1 MKTNCDIIR
10 DLLPLYA
17 EHITSEA
24 TNALVEEHL
33 AECEA
38 CRAELEQMEQP
49 VPVRPEAQP
58 DAPLRRI
65 RAALQRRSFRAAI
78 GSVLAALCALAMI
91 FWMGTARVPATT
103 EQAHF
108 WTYNRKENGADICI
122 LEVQGEGVWLDMEG
136 TFSWGKPQ
144 ITVRAMRYRFP
155 GVHRVLTALV
165 DSDRSTVWVM
175 VSRTQLLTVDCA
187 DQTLYYRDG
196 QLVDRYIVQ
205 ENPDGTFDYAYGTDQ
220 TRNRYLNVAHQH
232 VHYRDH
238 DISDHKCDHNSS
250 AFAFSDIQGAFAFL
264 RMREAFDR
272 KTIER
277 SGKYE
282 AICKNRP
289 AIQRHFAPKTDD
301 QEEIADTDNNCEVS
315 AVGIP
320 QNFQLDFPRLM
331 GEIG

>member
-103 EQAHF
+103 EQA
-108 WTYNRKENGADICI
+108 
-122 LEVQGEGVWLDMEG
+122 EGVWLDMEG

-165 DSDRSTVWVM
+165 GSDRSTVWVM

-220 TRNRYLNVAHQH
+220 EY
-232 VHYRDH
+232 
-238 DISDHKCDHNSS
+238 
-250 AFAFSDIQGAFAFL
+250 
-264 RMREAFDR
+264 
-272 KTIER
+272 
-277 SGKYE
+277 
-282 AICKNRP
+282 
-289 AIQRHFAPKTDD
+289 
-301 QEEIADTDNNCEVS
+301 
-315 AVGIP
+315 GI
-320 QNFQLDFPRLM
+320 DYKK
-331 GEIG
+331 G

>member
-1 MKTNCDIIR
+1 MNWFSLTVPK
-10 DLLPLYA
+10 LL
-17 EHITSEA
+17 SRM
-24 TNALVEEHL
+24 V
-33 AECEA
+33 
-38 CRAELEQMEQP
+38 RMEQMEQP

-65 RAALQRRSFRAAI
+65 RAALQRRSIRAAI

-122 LEVQGEGVWLDMEG
+122 LEAQGEGVWLDMEG

-144 ITVRAMRYRFP
+144 ITVRAMCYRFP

-220 TRNRYLNVAHQH
+220 EY
-232 VHYRDH
+232 
-238 DISDHKCDHNSS
+238 
-250 AFAFSDIQGAFAFL
+250 
-264 RMREAFDR
+264 
-272 KTIER
+272 
-277 SGKYE
+277 
-282 AICKNRP
+282 
-289 AIQRHFAPKTDD
+289 
-301 QEEIADTDNNCEVS
+301 
-315 AVGIP
+315 GI
-320 QNFQLDFPRLM
+320 DYKK
-331 GEIG
+331 G

>member
-108 WTYNRKENGADICI
+108 WTYNRTVICGLPQLKVPSI
-122 LEVQGEGVWLDMEG
+122 SSQTPSPCTSRMQMSAP
-136 TFSWGKPQ
+136 FS
-144 ITVRAMRYRFP
+144 
-155 GVHRVLTALV
+155 
-165 DSDRSTVWVM
+165 
-175 VSRTQLLTVDCA
+175 
-187 DQTLYYRDG
+187 
-196 QLVDRYIVQ
+196 
-205 ENPDGTFDYAYGTDQ
+205 
-220 TRNRYLNVAHQH
+220 
-232 VHYRDH
+232 
-238 DISDHKCDHNSS
+238 
-250 AFAFSDIQGAFAFL
+250 L
-264 RMREAFDR
+264 R
-272 KTIER
+272 
-277 SGKYE
+277 
-282 AICKNRP
+282 
-289 AIQRHFAPKTDD
+289 
-301 QEEIADTDNNCEVS
+301 
-315 AVGIP
+315 
-320 QNFQLDFPRLM
+320 L
-331 GEIG
+331 

>member
-49 VPVRPEAQP
+49 VAVRPEAKP

-65 RAALQRRSFRAAI
+65 RAALQRRSIRAAI
-78 GSVLAALCALAMI
+78 GTALAALCALALI
-91 FWMGTARVPATT
+91 FWMGTACVPATT
-103 EQAHF
+103 EQAQF

-122 LEVQGEGVWLDMEG
+122 LEAQGEGVWLDMEG

-155 GVHRVLTALV
+155 GAHRVLTALV
-165 DSDRSTVWVM
+165 GSDRFSVWVM
-175 VSRTQLLTVDCA
+175 VSPTQLLTVDCA

-196 QLVDRYIVQ
+196 QQVDRYIVQ
-205 ENPDGTFDYAYGTDQ
+205 ENPDGTFDYVYGTDQ
-220 TRNRYLNVAHQH
+220 EYGTDYKKGGAYGHRQH
-232 VHYRDH
+232 LPALLPGCVSVPAGPDPQRGAGRGADAG
-238 DISDHKCDHNSS
+238 D
-250 AFAFSDIQGAFAFL
+250 FLQGTGRPEGL
-264 RMREAFDR
+264 R
-272 KTIER
+272 
-277 SGKYE
+277 
-282 AICKNRP
+282 
-289 AIQRHFAPKTDD
+289 
-301 QEEIADTDNNCEVS
+301 
-315 AVGIP
+315 
-320 QNFQLDFPRLM
+320 
-331 GEIG
+331 

>member
-24 TNALVEEHL
+24 SNALVEAHL

-49 VPVRPEAQP
+49 VPVRP

-65 RAALQRRSFRAAI
+65 RAALQRRNIRAAI
-78 GSVLAALCALAMI
+78 GTVLAALCALALI
-91 FWMGTARVPATT
+91 FWMGTACVPATT
-103 EQAHF
+103 EQAQF

-122 LEVQGEGVWLDMEG
+122 LEAQGEGVWLDMED

-155 GVHRVLTALV
+155 GAHRVLTALV
-165 DSDRSTVWVM
+165 GSDRFSVWVM
-175 VSRTQLLTVDCA
+175 VSPTQLLTVDCA

-196 QLVDRYIVQ
+196 QQVDRYIVQ

-220 TRNRYLNVAHQH
+220 EY
-232 VHYRDH
+232 
-238 DISDHKCDHNSS
+238 
-250 AFAFSDIQGAFAFL
+250 G
-264 RMREAFDR
+264 
-272 KTIER
+272 
-277 SGKYE
+277 
-282 AICKNRP
+282 
-289 AIQRHFAPKTDD
+289 TDYKK
-301 QEEIADTDNNCEVS
+301 
-315 AVGIP
+315 G
-320 QNFQLDFPRLM
+320 
-331 GEIG
+331 

>member
-65 RAALQRRSFRAAI
+65 RTALQRRSIRAAI
-78 GSVLAALCALAMI
+78 GTVLAALCALALI
-91 FWMGTARVPATT
+91 FWMGTACVPATT
-103 EQAHF
+103 EQAQF

-122 LEVQGEGVWLDMEG
+122 LEAQGEGVWLDMED

-155 GVHRVLTALV
+155 GAHRVLTALV
-165 DSDRSTVWVM
+165 GSDRFSVW
-175 VSRTQLLTVDCA
+175 SWCLLPSC
-187 DQTLYYRDG
+187 
-196 QLVDRYIVQ
+196 
-205 ENPDGTFDYAYGTDQ
+205 
-220 TRNRYLNVAHQH
+220 
-232 VHYRDH
+232 
-238 DISDHKCDHNSS
+238 
-250 AFAFSDIQGAFAFL
+250 
-264 RMREAFDR
+264 
-272 KTIER
+272 
-277 SGKYE
+277 
-282 AICKNRP
+282 
-289 AIQRHFAPKTDD
+289 
-301 QEEIADTDNNCEVS
+301 
-315 AVGIP
+315 
-320 QNFQLDFPRLM
+320 
-331 GEIG
+331 

>member
-1 MKTNCDIIR
+1 MKMNCDIIR

-65 RAALQRRSFRAAI
+65 RAALQRRSIRAAI

-103 EQAHF
+103 EQAQF

-122 LEVQGEGVWLDMEG
+122 LEVQGEGVWLDMED

-144 ITVRAMRYRFP
+144 ISVRA
-155 GVHRVLTALV
+155 LTALV
-165 DSDRSTVWVM
+165 GSDRSTVWVM

-196 QLVDRYIVQ
+196 QQIDRYIVQ

-220 TRNRYLNVAHQH
+220 EY
-232 VHYRDH
+232 
-238 DISDHKCDHNSS
+238 
-250 AFAFSDIQGAFAFL
+250 G
-264 RMREAFDR
+264 
-272 KTIER
+272 
-277 SGKYE
+277 
-282 AICKNRP
+282 
-289 AIQRHFAPKTDD
+289 TDYKK
-301 QEEIADTDNNCEVS
+301 
-315 AVGIP
+315 G
-320 QNFQLDFPRLM
+320 
-331 GEIG
+331 

>member
-220 TRNRYLNVAHQH
+220 EYGTNY
-232 VHYRDH
+232 
-238 DISDHKCDHNSS
+238 KK
-250 AFAFSDIQGAFAFL
+250 G
-264 RMREAFDR
+264 
-272 KTIER
+272 
-277 SGKYE
+277 
-282 AICKNRP
+282 
-289 AIQRHFAPKTDD
+289 
-301 QEEIADTDNNCEVS
+301 
-315 AVGIP
+315 
-320 QNFQLDFPRLM
+320 
-331 GEIG
+331 

>member
-1 MKTNCDIIR
+1 MKINCDIIR

-24 TNALVEEHL
+24 SNALVEEHL

-65 RAALQRRSFRAAI
+65 RAALQKRSIRAAI
-78 GSVLAALCALAMI
+78 GSVLAALCALALI
-91 FWMGTARVPATT
+91 FWMGTACVPATT
-103 EQAHF
+103 EQAQF

-122 LEVQGEGVWLDMEG
+122 LEAQGEGVWLDMEG

-165 DSDRSTVWVM
+165 DSDRFSVWVM

-220 TRNRYLNVAHQH
+220 EY
-232 VHYRDH
+232 
-238 DISDHKCDHNSS
+238 
-250 AFAFSDIQGAFAFL
+250 
-264 RMREAFDR
+264 
-272 KTIER
+272 
-277 SGKYE
+277 
-282 AICKNRP
+282 
-289 AIQRHFAPKTDD
+289 
-301 QEEIADTDNNCEVS
+301 
-315 AVGIP
+315 GI
-320 QNFQLDFPRLM
+320 DYKK
-331 GEIG
+331 G

>member
-1 MKTNCDIIR
+1 MVFCQWRCIGIFTKTLKKTLHNFAALGLQSA
-10 DLLPLYA
+10 LLHRYLMVEPWFIQ
-17 EHITSEA
+17 HIQHRA
-24 TNALVEEHL
+24 GAACL
-33 AECEA
+33 AVSC
-38 CRAELEQMEQP
+38 
-49 VPVRPEAQP
+49 PENHP
-58 DAPLRRI
+58 WDAPLRRI
-65 RAALQRRSFRAAI
+65 RAALQRRSIRAAI

-103 EQAHF
+103 EQAQF

-220 TRNRYLNVAHQH
+220 EY
-232 VHYRDH
+232 
-238 DISDHKCDHNSS
+238 
-250 AFAFSDIQGAFAFL
+250 
-264 RMREAFDR
+264 
-272 KTIER
+272 
-277 SGKYE
+277 
-282 AICKNRP
+282 
-289 AIQRHFAPKTDD
+289 
-301 QEEIADTDNNCEVS
+301 
-315 AVGIP
+315 GI
-320 QNFQLDFPRLM
+320 DYKK
-331 GEIG
+331 G

>member
-24 TNALVEEHL
+24 SNALVEEHL

-65 RAALQRRSFRAAI
+65 RAALQRRSIRTAI
-78 GSVLAALCALAMI
+78 GTVLAALCALALI

-103 EQAHF
+103 EQAQF

-122 LEVQGEGVWLDMEG
+122 LEAQGEGVWLDMED

-155 GVHRVLTALV
+155 GMHRVLTALV
-165 DSDRSTVWVM
+165 GSDRFSVWVM
-175 VSRTQLLTVDCA
+175 VSPTQLLTVDCA

-196 QLVDRYIVQ
+196 QQVDRYIVQ

-220 TRNRYLNVAHQH
+220 EY
-232 VHYRDH
+232 
-238 DISDHKCDHNSS
+238 
-250 AFAFSDIQGAFAFL
+250 G
-264 RMREAFDR
+264 
-272 KTIER
+272 
-277 SGKYE
+277 
-282 AICKNRP
+282 
-289 AIQRHFAPKTDD
+289 TDYKK
-301 QEEIADTDNNCEVS
+301 
-315 AVGIP
+315 G
-320 QNFQLDFPRLM
+320 
-331 GEIG
+331 